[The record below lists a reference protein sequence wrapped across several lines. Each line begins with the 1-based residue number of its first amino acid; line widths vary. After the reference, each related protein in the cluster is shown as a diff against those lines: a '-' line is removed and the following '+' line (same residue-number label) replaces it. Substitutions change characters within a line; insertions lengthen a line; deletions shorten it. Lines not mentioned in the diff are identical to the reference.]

1 MTDPAFARA
10 AKIATVHQRL
20 GEAYGLP
27 VWSPPDEPPIDELVH
42 SFLGQNTSD
51 VNSGRAYA
59 ALKAAYRDWQAVMDA
74 PLDEFTAVIR
84 SCGLANRKAPRIQKA
99 LRTLQAGR
107 GDFDLSWLAG
117 LPVNEA
123 RAWLTGLD
131 GIGNKSA
138 SILLLFSF
146 NRPAFP
152 VDTHVGRVTVRLGL
166 APTQASPDKIM
177 GMFEAHAPA
186 AWYYPLHLNLIRHG
200 RQVCQARQPR
210 CGACVLRDICDYGRT
225 TAMNYRQ
232 SSGSTRRRLPEI

>member
-1 MTDPAFARA
+1 MVVMTDPAFARA
-10 AKIATVHQRL
+10 ARIAAVYQRL

-27 VWSPPDEPPIDELVH
+27 VWSQPDEPPIDELVH

-51 VNSGRAYA
+51 VNSGRAFA
-59 ALKAAYRDWQAVMDA
+59 ALKAAYPDWQAVIDA
-74 PLDEFTAVIR
+74 SLDELTAVIR
-84 SCGLANRKAPRIQKA
+84 SCGLANIKAPRIQKA
-99 LRTLQAGR
+99 LRSIQAER
-107 GDFDLSWLAG
+107 GDLDLNWLAG

-152 VDTHVGRVTVRLGL
+152 VDTHVGRVTGRLGL
-166 APTQASPDKIM
+166 APAKSSPDKTMVIV
-177 GMFEAHAPA
+177 EAHTPA
-186 AWYYPLHLNLIRHG
+186 VWLYPLHLNLIRHG

-210 CGACVLRDICDYGRT
+210 CGVCFLRDICDYGR
-225 TAMNYRQ
+225 A
-232 SSGSTRRRLPEI
+232 GAG

>member
-1 MTDPAFARA
+1 MPAMTDPAFARA
-10 AKIATVHQRL
+10 AKIAAVHQRL
-20 GEAYGLP
+20 GVAYGLP
-27 VWSPPDEPPIDELVH
+27 VWSTPDEPPIDELVH

-51 VNSGRAYA
+51 VNSGRAFA
-59 ALKAAYRDWQAVMDA
+59 ALKAAYPDWQAVMDA
-74 PLDEFTAVIR
+74 PLDELTGVIR

-99 LRTLQAGR
+99 LCSIQDER

-117 LPVNEA
+117 MPVKEA

-152 VDTHVGRVTVRLGL
+152 VDTHVGRVMARLGL
-166 APTQASPDKIM
+166 APAKFSPDRIM
-177 GMFEAHAPA
+177 GMVEAHTPA
-186 AWYYPLHLNLIRHG
+186 AWLYPLHLNLIRHG

-210 CGACVLRDICDYGRT
+210 CGVCMLRDICDYGR
-225 TAMNYRQ
+225 A
-232 SSGSTRRRLPEI
+232 GAD

>member
-1 MTDPAFARA
+1 MTDPAFATA
-10 AKIATVHQRL
+10 ARIAAVHKRL

-27 VWSPPDEPPIDELVH
+27 AWSLPDEPPIDELVG

-51 VNSGRAYA
+51 VNSGRAFA
-59 ALKAAYRDWQAVMDA
+59 ALKAAYPDWQAVIDA
-74 PLDEFTAVIR
+74 PLGELTAVIR

-99 LRTLQAGR
+99 LRDVQDER

-117 LPVNEA
+117 LPVKDA

-138 SILLLFSF
+138 SILLLFGF

-152 VDTHVGRVTVRLGL
+152 VDTHVGRVTRRLGL
-166 APTQASPDKIM
+166 APAQASPDKIM
-177 GMFEAHAPA
+177 GIVEAHAPG

-200 RQVCQARQPR
+200 RQVCQARRPR
-210 CGACVLRDICDYGRT
+210 CGGCVLRDICDYGR
-225 TAMNYRQ
+225 ANA
-232 SSGSTRRRLPEI
+232 G